1 MSGYHAELS
10 PSGADQWTVCTAA
23 PNAQRGIPNKSNDD
37 SRGGTLCHQISE
49 EILKDGT
56 VAQDYLGRTLLFW
69 IHPESD
75 SSGEMWSDEVGEN
88 PDMCLEI
95 EAELVVTQDHI
106 DAVVTGTE
114 FIKQLHSLHGGEL
127 MAEQRVPIGHFTG
140 EQDAEGTTDVLILT
154 EKRALIG
161 DFKYGRNKVYAYD
174 VLEAEHTD
182 FITKIHVPEKVRA
195 NLQMAS
201 YALGALEKYGLCYD
215 WTHVTMVIVQP
226 FVNHVS
232 EYTCTIEELMEVRD
246 FLALKAEETRSNPRF
261 VPSPDACHFCRK
273 SGDCAAQTEA
283 VAALALDGFT
293 DLENATPANQ
303 PDYMLGNLYALLPMV
318 SDWCDAIAKR
328 TRDALSA
335 GLPVTRDDGLS
346 YKLVAGKMGGR
357 DWVSEAKAE
366 EAMLSMRL
374 GKDVMYE
381 RKLLSP
387 AKLEKFAKAK
397 KVKKGEQAEPPVIGP
412 TKWER
417 LKKLIKQEPG
427 PKAIALETDPR
438 PAVSSTDGFD
448 DVGSDTD
455 LNSDLF

>member
-1 MSGYHAELS
+1 MGYHADLS

-23 PNAQRGIPNKSNDD
+23 PNAQRGIPNKSSDD
-37 SRGGTLCHQISE
+37 SRGGTLCHQMSE

-69 IHPESD
+69 THPESD
-75 SSGEMWSDEVGEN
+75 SSGEMWSDEVGDN

-114 FIKQLHSLHGGEL
+114 FIRQLHTLHGGEL

-140 EQDAEGTTDVLILT
+140 EEGAEGTTDVLILT

-161 DFKYGRNKVYAYD
+161 DFKYGRNKVYTYD
-174 VLEAEHTD
+174 ALEAEHTD
-182 FITKIHVPEKVRA
+182 FITKIHVPERVRA

-201 YALGALEKYGLCYD
+201 YALGAIEKYGLFYD

-232 EYTCTIEELMEVRD
+232 EYTCTIEELLEVRD
-246 FLALKAEETRSNPRF
+246 FIAMKAEETRSNPQF

-293 DLENATPANQ
+293 DLENAAPAHQ
-303 PDYMLGNLYALLPMV
+303 PDYMLGNLYTLLPMV
-318 SDWCDAIAKR
+318 RDWCDAIAKR

-346 YKLVAGKMGGR
+346 YKLVAGKMGRR
-357 DWVSEAKAE
+357 DWVSEEKAE

-417 LKKLIKQEPG
+417 LKKLITQERGQPVI
-427 PKAIALETDPR
+427 AIETDPR

-448 DVGSDTD
+448 DVGSDAD

>member
-1 MSGYHAELS
+1 MSSSYHAKLS
-10 PSGADQWTVCTAA
+10 PSSSDRWTSCTASV
-23 PNAQRGIPNKSNDD
+23 NAQEGIPNESSEASRDGTMCHQIAEEVLRDHTDPQSYLGRKLVFWATKD
-37 SRGGTLCHQISE
+37 SRG
-49 EILKDGT
+49 
-56 VAQDYLGRTLLFW
+56 
-69 IHPESD
+69 
-75 SSGEMWSDEVGEN
+75 EMWADA
-88 PDMCLEI
+88 PDTHGPVI
-95 EAELVVTQDHI
+95 VEAELTVLQEHI
-106 DAVVTGTE
+106 DAVVTATE
-114 FIKQLHSLHGGEL
+114 FVQQLHTLHGGEL
-127 MAEQRVPIGHFTG
+127 EAEQQVPIGHFTG
-140 EQDAEGTTDVLILT
+140 EKGASGRSDVILMT
-154 EKRALIG
+154 PKRIITV
-161 DFKYGRNKVYAYD
+161 DFKFGRTKVYAYE
-174 VLEAEHTD
+174 VLEPAGTD
-182 FITKIHVPEKVRA
+182 IITGKHVPEVVRG
-195 NLQMAS
+195 NLQMS
-201 YALGALEKYGLCYD
+201 CYALGAIEKHGMFYD
-215 WTHVTMVIVQP
+215 FEHVTMIIAQP
-226 FVNHVS
+226 FVQHVS
-232 EYTCTIEELMEVRD
+232 EYTCTVEDLFKVRD
-246 FLALKAEETRSNPRF
+246 FLAEKAEETRVNPQF
-261 VPSPDACHFCRK
+261 VPSSSNCHFCRA
-273 SGDCAAQTEA
+273 SGNCAAQTEA

-293 DLENATPANQ
+293 DLENAAPARQ

-357 DWVSEAKAE
+357 DWVSEEKAE

-417 LKKLIKQEPG
+417 LKKLITQERGQPVI
-427 PKAIALETDPR
+427 AIETDPR

>member
-1 MSGYHAELS
+1 MGSYHAILS
-10 PSGADQWTVCTAA
+10 PSSADRWTTCTASVG
-23 PNAQRGIPNKSNDD
+23 AQEGIPNESSEA
-37 SRGGTLCHQISE
+37 SRDGTMCHQMSE
-49 EILKDGT
+49 EILRDDT
-56 VAQDYLGRTLLFW
+56 HAQDYLGKVMVFW
-69 IHPESD
+69 RHDESD
-75 SSGEMWSDEVGEN
+75 SAGEDWRDTCSDRMLQE
-88 PDMCLEI
+88 CEI
-95 EAELVVTQDHI
+95 RAEITVTQEHI

-114 FIKQLHSLHGGEL
+114 FIKQLHTLHGGEL

-201 YALGALEKYGLCYD
+201 YALGAIEKYGLFYD

-226 FVNHVS
+226 FIGHVS

-246 FLALKAEETRSNPRF
+246 FLAVKAEETRTNPQF
-261 VPSPDACHFCRK
+261 VPTVSGCHFCRK

-293 DLENATPANQ
+293 DLEHATPARQ

-318 SDWCDAIAKR
+318 SDWCEAISKR

-335 GLPVTRDDGLS
+335 GLPVIRDDGLS
-346 YKLVAGKMGGR
+346 YKLVEGKMGGR
-357 DWVSEAKAE
+357 AWVDEEKAE
-366 EAMLSMRL
+366 ATMHSMRL
-374 GKDVMYE
+374 GNDLIYE

-387 AKLEKFAKAK
+387 AKIEKFAKAK
-397 KVKKGEQAEPPVIGP
+397 KPKKGEQPIPPAIGP

-417 LKKLIKQEPG
+417 LKKLIKQERGQPVI
-427 PKAIALETDPR
+427 AIETDPR

-448 DVGSDTD
+448 DVGTDAD